1 MHILTING
9 PNLDLLG
16 SREKDI
22 YGKDNLESIENQL
35 HKVARELKISIDC
48 KQSNHEGEI
57 VDWIG
62 QAKDKIDGIIINPA
76 GYTHTS
82 VAIRDAI
89 SAVNIPT
96 IEVHLS
102 NVHAREEFRRHSF
115 IVSVCVGQICGFGA
129 SSYELALRGL
139 ILLLSK

>member
-22 YGKDNLESIENQL
+22 YGNDNLKNIENHL
-35 HKVARELKISIDC
+35 YRVAEELKISIDC
-48 KQSNHEGEI
+48 KQSNHEGQI

-115 IVSVCVGQICGFGA
+115 IVSVCVGQICGFA
-129 SSYELALRGL
+129 ANSYELALRGL
-139 ILLLSK
+139 VLLLNK

>member
-1 MHILTING
+1 MNILILNG
-9 PNLDLLG
+9 PNMDLLG
-16 SREKDI
+16 NRETDI
-22 YGKDNLESIENQL
+22 YGDENLESIENRLQL
-35 HKVARELKISIDC
+35 VAQELNISINC

-62 QAKDKIDGIIINPA
+62 QCKNNVDGIIINPA
-76 GYTHTS
+76 AYTHTS
-82 VAIRDAI
+82 VAIRDAV

-115 IVSVCVGQICGFGA
+115 IVSVCVGQICGFGVD
-129 SSYELALRGL
+129 SYELALRGL
-139 ILLLSK
+139 VLLLSK